1 MRNRS
6 LQLLDESDC
15 DNCSEDVVNFIFSS
29 KERLVRREELSQ
41 IEKFLKWREDA
52 CFEKE
57 REVSL
62 REDQV
67 EKKEHAHANATAE
80 IEQKSFENLKAWVEK
95 EEEKQR
101 EKDKRKRLLKWKR
114 KEEGK
119 RKNNGEVRVKHFEQ
133 EQLKKYRSIEKAG
146 GTRSGG

>member
-6 LQLLDESDC
+6 LQLLDESDR

-29 KERLVRREELSQ
+29 KERLVRREEELSQ

-62 REDQV
+62 RED
-67 EKKEHAHANATAE
+67 
-80 IEQKSFENLKAWVEK
+80 
-95 EEEKQR
+95 
-101 EKDKRKRLLKWKR
+101 
-114 KEEGK
+114 
-119 RKNNGEVRVKHFEQ
+119 
-133 EQLKKYRSIEKAG
+133 
-146 GTRSGG
+146 